1 VVLQKAREI
10 LEQKPAP
17 LLEDEVLSARV
28 RAFVER
34 KDLFLACRRK
44 HDTPLYVFDEGALCD
59 RSGRFRAT
67 FEKEIS
73 DFKAFFAMKSNNH
86 PAVSGRLVD
95 LGLGLDVSSG
105 LELEVALDTGCRTI
119 LFSGPGKMQAE
130 LEMACENRDRV
141 TLLIDSF
148 GELDRLRKIAANYPG
163 PIRAGVRLTT
173 EETGLWRKFGV
184 RLADLDRF
192 MEQAAGS
199 RQVILCG
206 LQFHTSW
213 NLEPGAQVSF
223 LRRLGRHLAS
233 MGSGRRR
240 SIEFLDIGGGFWP
253 PLGEWLHFR
262 STPAGRLAQSVQ
274 PGLGPNEHC
283 RLPSAPIEAFAAEI
297 GSCLRESVFPH
308 VACSVFA
315 EPGRWI
321 VDDAMHILLTVAD
334 KKAEDLVIADAG
346 TNIVGW
352 ERYESDYVPVI
363 NLSRPSLVERPCMV
377 FGSLCTPHDVWG
389 YGYFGDGIEPGDT
402 LLIPGQGAYTY
413 SLRQSFIK
421 PLARV
426 VSLDPPGLE
435 IGAPGGENRSAR
447 A

>member
-1 VVLQKAREI
+1 VVLRQARE
-10 LEQKPAP
+10 LLDQRPTLP
-17 LLEDEVLSARV
+17 LLEEEVLSARV
-28 RAFVER
+28 RAFLER
-34 KDLFLACRRK
+34 KELFLECRRN
-44 HDTPLYVFDEGALCD
+44 HDTPLYLFDEKALCD
-59 RSGRFRAT
+59 RARRFTAA
-67 FEKEIS
+67 FEKEIPG
-73 DFKAFFAMKSNNH
+73 FKAFFAMKSNNH
-86 PAVSGRLVD
+86 PAVSRRLVE

-105 LELEVALDTGCRTI
+105 LELEVALGTGCRTI
-119 LFSGPGKMQAE
+119 LFSGPGKTRAE
-130 LEMACENRDRV
+130 LELACANRERV
-141 TLLIDSF
+141 TVLIDSF
-148 GELDRLRKIAANYPG
+148 GEFARLEGIAGNHAAPL
-163 PIRAGVRLTT
+163 RAGVRLTT
-173 EETGLWRKFGV
+173 DETGLWRKFGI

-192 MEQAAGS
+192 MEEAARS
-199 RQVILCG
+199 RHLVLCG

-233 MGSGRRR
+233 TRPERRR

-297 GSCLRESVFPH
+297 GSCLRESVFPN
-308 VACSVFA
+308 VGCRVYA

-321 VDDAMHILLTVAD
+321 VDDAMHILLTVVD

-363 NLSRPSLVERPCMV
+363 NLSKPSLVERPCML

-402 LLIPGQGAYTY
+402 LLVPGQGAYTY

-421 PLARV
+421 PLAKV

-435 IGAPGGENRSAR
+435 IDPAAWK
-447 A
+447 